1 MLNNYSCRSPLESSS
16 VFGNSGENFKVEGLT
31 NSMMLGYNFTENFTA
46 DIAMGVFRNVYSCF
60 SWQIYGSI
68 TIKSNGFAGIKYRP
82 SDFLKKQREY
92 ILA

>member
-1 MLNNYSCRSPLESSS
+1 ML
-16 VFGNSGENFKVEGLT
+16 
-31 NSMMLGYNFTENFTA
+31 LGYNFTENFTA

-68 TIKSNGFAGIKYRP
+68 TIKSNEFAGIKYRP

-92 ILA
+92 ILAWHIAVKKKKKKEKKKRVTNIFRCS